1 MHLWLRTV
9 RAEVHLNS
17 DKLGMISTP
26 VLPLTWVRRDDSI
39 PVRAMEVRGMD
50 ASNDGSAYEAFEE
63 APHHGHAELE
73 TEEEGKSAGSAD
85 VAGGPIMTTDDQG
98 APGV

>member
-39 PVRAMEVRGMD
+39 PVRAMEVRGIN
-50 ASNDGSAYEAFEE
+50 AGNGGSAHEAFEE

-73 TEEEGKSAGSAD
+73 TEEEGMRAGSGD
-85 VAGGPIMTTDDQG
+85 VAGGPIMTMDD
-98 APGV
+98 